1 MKPIEAELHLKIE
14 KKDEEGEL
22 VYDNDGMVVLETVIS
37 HGVFA
42 DIIVTRDN
50 VHGKMEDNAYAL
62 FFEEKENG
70 FTVNLEQLGDIRIA
84 NNKMRKY
91 VSSHYGD

>member
-37 HGVFA
+37 NGVFA

-70 FTVNLEQLGDIRIA
+70 FTVNLEQLGDIHIS
-84 NNKMRKY
+84 NSKMRKY